1 MSANNIKILTL
12 LLGITLVILPI
23 VAMIFIYQ
31 LWPEPIVEGGKTVWK
46 ECASTIFDSNT
57 CVSSEKR
64 VILLVIIS
72 GFLGSYVHI
81 TTSFSN
87 FVGNEKFESSWLWWY
102 ILRPLVGMTLALI
115 FYLVFRGGLFAGGT
129 SAMDLN
135 VYGVLTISAL
145 SGLFSD
151 RATLKLAEIYD
162 SLFKPEDKR
171 EGKLNN

>member
-1 MSANNIKILTL
+1 MPANNTKILTP
-12 LLGITLVILPI
+12 LLGISLVLLPI
-23 VAMIFIYQ
+23 VAMVLIYQ
-31 LWPEPIVEGGKTVWK
+31 LWPEPILENGKTVWK
-46 ECASTIFDSNT
+46 ECTSTIFGCNT
-57 CVSSEKR
+57 CISSEKR

-102 ILRPLVGMTLALI
+102 ILRPLVGMSLALI
-115 FYLVFRGGLFAGGT
+115 FYLVFRGGLFAGDT

-135 VYGVLTISAL
+135 VYGVLTIAAL

-162 SLFKPEDKR
+162 SLFRPKDER

>member
-1 MSANNIKILTL
+1 MATSQAKFLRRIIGVFL
-12 LLGITLVILPI
+12 IILPI
-23 VAMIFIYQ
+23 VAMALIYQ
-31 LWPEPIVEGGKTVWK
+31 LWPELASKQIWK
-46 ECASTIFDSNT
+46 ECTSLFGFNVCISA
-57 CVSSEKR
+57 EKR
-64 VILLVIIS
+64 VILLVILS

-87 FVGNEKFESSWLWWY
+87 FVGNEKFEASWMWWY

-129 SAMDLN
+129 SAADLN
-135 VYGVLTISAL
+135 LYGVLTIAAL

-171 EGKLNN
+171 EGKLNS

>member
-1 MSANNIKILTL
+1 MSTKKSDILKL
-12 LLGITLVILPI
+12 IIGVSLVILPI
-23 VAMIFIYQ
+23 IGMILIYQ
-31 LWPEPIVEGGKTVWK
+31 LWPETVLENGKQNWK
-46 ECASTIFDSNT
+46 VCSSTIFGCNT
-57 CVSSEKR
+57 CISSEKR

-87 FVGNEKFESSWLWWY
+87 FVGNGKFESSWLWWY

-115 FYLVFRGGLFAGGT
+115 FYLVFRGGLFAGDT

-135 VYGVLTISAL
+135 LFGVLTISAL

-162 SLFKPEDKR
+162 SLFKPEDNR